1 MANRERSSDDGP
13 PSDPQVVR
21 DERLCDLRSEFAGTD
36 VDGHFA
42 LFYDSRELQLLTAAA
57 FVQRALGSGYRCLY
71 LADENA
77 IADVRAAF
85 RDAGVDVADRIAA
98 GDLEIRAA
106 ADVYLEDEFDPDRLI
121 DRLETA
127 YERSL
132 DAEYEGFC
140 AAGENTWSFRTEASF
155 DSVLEFERSFD
166 EWSSDVAVSTLCQYS
181 LDRFDEAAVAKAI
194 RTHPYVLYRGTLCEN
209 PYYVPAAAES
219 GSTDTG
225 SEAEFMLQQMRDLAH
240 HRRRIERGRERFSVI
255 NRVLRHNIANDLNA
269 VLGRLELAL
278 DDDDLDPETRAHVS
292 NAVRIAERMADRA
305 DKARHVERTL
315 SNATLE
321 VRPLEAVLDEAL
333 SNVAIDHPDAEIALS
348 GSTQRAVLADAHLA
362 TAVTELLTNA
372 IVHQDGEPVTV
383 DVTVSAVTDNYVA
396 VAVENPGPSIP
407 ENDRRALKS
416 GGESRLD
423 HGSGLGLWLVKWI
436 VENSCG
442 EFRLPGGDGD
452 GSRVEIRLQT
462 IE

>member
-1 MANRERSSDDGP
+1 MTNRERSSEEGP
-13 PSDPQVVR
+13 PSDQRVVR

-36 VDGHFA
+36 VDRHFA
-42 LFYDSRELQLLTAAA
+42 LFYDSRELQRLSAAA

-77 IADVRAAF
+77 VADVEAAF
-85 RDAGVDVADRIAA
+85 RDVGIDVAERLAA
-98 GDLEIRAA
+98 GDLEIRNA
-106 ADVYLEDEFDPDRLI
+106 ADVYLDGGFDPDRLI
-121 DRLETA
+121 DRLESA

-132 DAEYEGFC
+132 SDEYEGFC

-155 DSVLEFERSFD
+155 DSVIEFERKFD

-194 RTHPYVLYRGTLCEN
+194 RTHPYVLYQGTLCKN

-219 GSTDTG
+219 GSADSD
-225 SEAEFMLQQMRDLAH
+225 SEVAFMLQQMYDLAH
-240 HRRRIERGRERFSVI
+240 HRRRIKRGRERLSVV

-269 VLGRLELAL
+269 VLGRLDLAL

-292 NAVRIAERMADRA
+292 NAVRVAERMADRA

-321 VRPLEAVLDEAL
+321 VRPLADVLEEAVSA
-333 SNVAIDHPDAEIALS
+333 VASAHPDAEIALS
-348 GSTQRAVLADAHLA
+348 GSTRREVLADAHLA

-372 IVHQDGEPVTV
+372 VVHQDGEPVTV
-383 DVTVSAVTDNYVA
+383 DVTVAAATGNYVA
-396 VAVENPGPSIP
+396 IAVENPGPSIP
-407 ENDRRALKS
+407 ENDRQALDS
-416 GGESRLD
+416 GGESRLA

-436 VENSCG
+436 VENSRG
-442 EFRLPGGDGD
+442 EFRLPDPDGD